1 VSYLHCPTCQC
12 AYNVAREAA
21 CPRCGIRPGKPAN
34 PTDEIIAATDALVR
48 AISRA
53 TPDQVAAAEV
63 ALDDLPPMATG
74 SGLIPTRDLVAPG
87 GRVLRAVRA
96 TLAPTPPDPDGH
108 RALLTT
114 VALALLA
121 RVATPQLPRMQ
132 RWAARARRFVARAT
146 A

>member
-1 VSYLHCPTCQC
+1 MSYLHCPTCQC
-12 AYNVAREAA
+12 AYNVAREAH
-21 CPRCGIRPGKPAN
+21 CPRCGIRPVVAAN
-34 PTDEIIAATDALVR
+34 PTDEIITATDALVR
-48 AISRA
+48 ALARA
-53 TPDQVAAAEV
+53 TPDQISAAEA

-96 TLAPTPPDPDGH
+96 ALTPAADPHGH

-114 VALALLA
+114 MALALLA
-121 RVATPQLPRMQ
+121 RVATPPPRIQ
-132 RWAARARRFVARAT
+132 GWAARARRVVARAT

>member
-12 AYNVAREAA
+12 AYNVAREVA
-21 CPRCGIRPGKPAN
+21 CPRCGIRPGKPASA
-34 PTDEIIAATDALVR
+34 TDEIIAATDALVR
-48 AISRA
+48 AIARA
-53 TPDQVAAAEV
+53 TPDQVAAAET

-74 SGLIPTRDLVAPG
+74 SGLIPTRDLIAPG

-96 TLAPTPPDPDGH
+96 ALAPSPDPHGH

-114 VALALLA
+114 MALALLA
-121 RVATPQLPRMQ
+121 RVASPPPMPRVMG
-132 RWAARARRFVARAT
+132 WAARARRFVARAT